1 MVEINNL
8 TNFVV
13 DIKFFLGVAKMIL
26 KGENR
31 GMENLSIAF
40 VNPKDIRKIN
50 KEYRKKDKLTDVLSF
65 EKSLNFKGDFSEIII
80 CPSIV
85 KKQALKYKITFRE
98 ELIKILIHGVLHVLG
113 YEHEISKVQERRM
126 NKRQEYYLS
135 KIK

>member
-13 DIKFFLGVAKMIL
+13 DIKFFLGVAKKIL